1 MGALKNLRLEGKS
14 YHQLLVKFLLYFALC
29 AISLCV
35 LCTIF
40 IVRCAPYFIYALCA
54 ISIYALC
61 AMSVYVLCAMSI
73 CALCAILPLKFR
85 ELYSV
90 KY

>member
-40 IVRCAPYFIYALCA
+40 IYVLCA
-54 ISIYALC
+54 ISIHVLCTISIYALC